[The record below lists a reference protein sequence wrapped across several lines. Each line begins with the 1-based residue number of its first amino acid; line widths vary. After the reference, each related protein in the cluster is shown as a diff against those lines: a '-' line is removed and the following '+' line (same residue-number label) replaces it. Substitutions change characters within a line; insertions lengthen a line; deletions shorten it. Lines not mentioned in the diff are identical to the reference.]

1 MIHVLIP
8 VYNRLKFTKS
18 CIKSI
23 IKQKKCEKIK
33 ITIVDDGSKD
43 GTSTYIK
50 KNFPKIDILSGSGSL
65 FWGGAINLGVEYIK
79 KNSNKDDWL
88 LIVNNDI
95 ELSPNAISE
104 LVKSSI
110 NLKKKALIGA
120 LTINYND
127 KRTIIK
133 SGTIVKS
140 WFFNK
145 TNHIYSGLNVNH
157 LQNKKPIKVDF
168 LTGRCLLHP
177 LKIFSKVGNYDCKTF
192 SHYGGDDEFSMRV
205 KKYGYT
211 TAICPKSIV
220 YLKSNS
226 PKTVNR
232 NLFMK
237 LLYVLFS
244 IKSSSNVINKFNLSF
259 RVVPWHAKIT
269 FFLIGIIKSLYVFLK
284 K

>member
-110 NLKKKALIGA
+110 NLKKK
-120 LTINYND
+120 
-127 KRTIIK
+127 
-133 SGTIVKS
+133 
-140 WFFNK
+140 
-145 TNHIYSGLNVNH
+145 H
-157 LQNKKPIKVDF
+157 
-168 LTGRCLLHP
+168 
-177 LKIFSKVGNYDCKTF
+177 
-192 SHYGGDDEFSMRV
+192 
-205 KKYGYT
+205 
-211 TAICPKSIV
+211 
-220 YLKSNS
+220 
-226 PKTVNR
+226 
-232 NLFMK
+232 
-237 LLYVLFS
+237 
-244 IKSSSNVINKFNLSF
+244 
-259 RVVPWHAKIT
+259 
-269 FFLIGIIKSLYVFLK
+269 
-284 K
+284 